1 MVPAAPD
8 AWPLSFLQ
16 TPTKTP
22 DRKALER
29 IETQRSR
36 HRGSYLH
43 TYVHTR
49 TRDPFY
55 ETLGG
60 HRLAKFLSGNVR
72 LGETCEALHKPRVQ
86 EGM

>member
-55 ETLGG
+55 
-60 HRLAKFLSGNVR
+60 
-72 LGETCEALHKPRVQ
+72 
-86 EGM
+86 